1 MLEQRPKPITAVL
14 VLTAVVCTTI
24 SAVAQAPPVKAIG
37 TVKSIS
43 GNTVVITTDSGAE
56 TRITFADATRIIR
69 AAPGQTDLKSAPTI
83 QVSDIQVGDRLLARG
98 QPSNNGTFVASFGL
112 VMSKSEV
119 AQRQRS
125 DTDEWRRGVGGIVK
139 TIDASTG
146 TITIANALAASGKS
160 IVVHISPQTQVLR
173 YSPDSA
179 KFEDAKP
186 GTLADI
192 KSGDQLRAR
201 GTKNSGGTEF
211 DAQAIVSGTF
221 RNLAGTVVSTDAANS
236 SVTIMDLGTKKPI
249 AVRVTSDSEVRKIP
263 PFVASRIA
271 LRLKG
276 GNPESADSGSVRAS
290 GNGSPGQGGRVW
302 QGRAGAAPAGAQGGH
317 DWRGN
322 GNGPPDFQQM
332 LSRMPAVSISDLN
345 KGDAV
350 MVVATEGSSSS
361 SPTAIK
367 LVAGVEPILSAAPG
381 GAGAAMIL
389 SPWNLSG
396 GEGGGDAASQ

>member
-1 MLEQRPKPITAVL
+1 MLEQRPEPITAVL
-14 VLTAVVCTTI
+14 VLTAVVLTTI
-24 SAVAQAPPVKAIG
+24 SAIAQAPPAKAVG

-43 GNTVVITTDSGAE
+43 GNTIVITTDAGVD
-56 TRITFADATRIIR
+56 TTITFADAPRLMR

-221 RNLAGTVVSTDAANS
+221 HNLAGTVVSTDAANS

-276 GNPESADSGSVRAS
+276 GNTDSADSGAQAS

-302 QGRAGAAPAGAQGGH
+302 QGRAGVAPAGAQGGH